1 MQRRILLGVTGGI
14 AAYKAVYL
22 ARRLGEEGA
31 DVQVIMTDAALR
43 FVGAQSFSAV
53 TGHRVLTDLFGRV
66 SPHTELA
73 QWAEGVVVAP
83 ATATT
88 IAKAAAGLGDDLLSA
103 TLLATRSPVLL
114 APAMHTEMWENAATQ
129 RNVSTLMADGYRF
142 VGPASG
148 ALAGGD
154 TGPGR
159 MVEPEE
165 IITALSAMMNPELAG
180 WDVLVTAGGTREP
193 IDPVRFIGNRST
205 GKMGHAIAAEAARRG
220 ARVTLISTS
229 TLETP
234 PGVDRVAVETADEMA
249 EAVLECAPSVDVAV
263 MAAAVADF
271 KPAEVSDRKLRR
283 KEGPPLLRMTKTP
296 DILAAVA
303 ALEARPFLVGFAAE
317 TGPADAAVEKAR
329 DKGAD
334 FIVAND
340 VSAQGSGFGTE
351 TNQVSILDPEGAI
364 DAWPLMSKQEV
375 AVHLWD
381 LIAERAKLR
390 RSR

>member
-31 DVQVIMTDAALR
+31 DVQVVMTEAAQR

-73 QWAEGVVVAP
+73 HWAEGVVVAP

-103 TLLATRSPVLL
+103 TLLATRSPVLF
-114 APAMHTEMWENAATQ
+114 APAMHTEMWENAATR
-129 RNVSTLMADGYRF
+129 RNVSTLMTDGYRF

-154 TGPGR
+154 SGPGR

-165 IITALSAMMNPELAG
+165 IVTALSAMLNPELAG

-193 IDPVRFIGNRST
+193 IDPVRFLGNRST

-229 TLETP
+229 ALETP
-234 PGVDRVAVETADEMA
+234 PGVDRVTVETADEMA
-249 EAVLECAPSVDVAV
+249 EAVLERASRVDAVV

-271 KPAEVSDRKLRR
+271 KPAQISDRKLRR
-283 KEGPPLLRMTKTP
+283 KEGPPMLELTKTP

-303 ALEARPFLVGFAAE
+303 ALETRPFLVGFAAE
-317 TGPADAAVEKAR
+317 TGPVDAAIEKAR

-351 TNQVSILDPEGAI
+351 TNQVSILDPDGAI
-364 DAWPLMSKQEV
+364 DTWPLMSKQEV
-375 AVHLWD
+375 AVRLWD
-381 LIAERAKLR
+381 VIVERAKPLLR
-390 RSR
+390 R